1 MITSQL
7 LTIRELKNDMS
18 HARFARATESSEK
31 SENRD
36 VTKTQT
42 NISRNGAKKHGRSGD
57 LSFGPSQALA
67 KLIGR
72 PDRQHQM
79 ALSLKMSATL
89 SYFLPLPALTSSIA
103 CRVSGLGMRGSK
115 GRP

>member
-7 LTIRELKNDMS
+7 LTIRELKKDMS

-31 SENRD
+31 AENRD
-36 VTKTQT
+36 ITKAQRH
-42 NISRNGAKKHGRSGD
+42 ISRNGAKKHGRSGD

-79 ALSLKMSATL
+79 W
-89 SYFLPLPALTSSIA
+89 
-103 CRVSGLGMRGSK
+103 GLGTPFTYLHLSHLRGHNVD
-115 GRP
+115 GNWGTFLGF